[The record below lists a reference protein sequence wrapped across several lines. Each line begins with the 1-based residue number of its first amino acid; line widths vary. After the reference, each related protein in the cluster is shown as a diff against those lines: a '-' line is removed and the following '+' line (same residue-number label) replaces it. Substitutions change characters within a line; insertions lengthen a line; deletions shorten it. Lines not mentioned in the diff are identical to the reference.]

1 MNHFAQKLRKNQTD
15 AEKMLW
21 QHLRNRQILN
31 CKFRRQHTIGPYVV
45 DFICIEKGLI
55 IEVDGSQHFDQQIYD
70 RKRTTY
76 FEGQGFSVL
85 RFWNNDVLCRLES
98 VLEKIWQTL
107 NSLSPSP

>member
-15 AEKMLW
+15 AEKRLW

-31 CKFRRQHTIGPYVV
+31 YKFRRQHTMGPYVV

-70 RKRTTY
+70 LKRTTY
-76 FEGQGFSVL
+76 LEGQGFLVL
-85 RFWNNDVLCRLES
+85 RFWNNDVLH
-98 VLEKIWQTL
+98 
-107 NSLSPSP
+107 